1 MSRAVS
7 ANNRTIELLAP
18 VGSPEALIA
27 AVRCGADAVYLGAGS
42 FHARQNS
49 RPFDAHSLRE
59 AVAYCHARGV
69 KVHLTLNT
77 LIREDEMPQ
86 ALADAAYAAAIGVDA
101 LIVQD
106 RGLAAAIHRAAPAL
120 TLHASTQLTC
130 HTPEGVRKLRED
142 GFSRVVLARE
152 MSREEI
158 AACCQVGVEIE
169 TFVHGALCMSV
180 SGQCLLSAMLGGRSG
195 NRGRSAQP
203 CRLPFAV
210 GKMPREND
218 RALSLKDLSLCDAA
232 RELASLGVCSLK
244 IEGRMKRPEYVAAAV
259 SVCRAAIDGTPIDP
273 QLTDDLRSVF
283 SRSGFTDGYY
293 TARRDRS
300 MFGARTKEDVT
311 AAPAA
316 QKRLSALFAR
326 ESGRVAVDMSLY
338 LTQNEPMTLL
348 MTDKDGNSVTVT
360 GDVPRDGQ
368 ADIARFEAQLRK
380 LGGTPFVAAEVTVV
394 AADNT
399 DAPLSAVNALRREAA
414 EQLTALRQ
422 AVTPVPFAVTPTPPF
437 TASERPAKQLLIRL
451 QDPAQWSKALAD
463 TASLTVLPLT
473 TPPEMLTACAQHGRV
488 AVEIPRGMFS
498 RESHIRE
505 ALKNAKTAGAV
516 AAVAHNVGAL
526 PLCKQAGLP
535 VIGGFG
541 LHTVNRETL
550 AVHAADGLAAATLS
564 PELTD
569 KQMRFAASS
578 PLPMTALVYGRL
590 PLMLLRNCP
599 ASAAHGCRD
608 CRQDR
613 VLIDRKG
620 VRFPLVCAGGC
631 ADLLNAVPLYLLDR
645 LDTLP
650 VSLYTLYMTTESAK
664 EAARIAALAADA
676 LTNRPTP
683 AEQAI
688 PDGFTRGMKVL

>member
-1 MSRAVS
+1 MAKL
-7 ANNRTIELLAP
+7 ELL
-18 VGSPEALIA
+18 SPAGDMERLKMS
-27 AVRCGADAVYLGAGS
+27 VLYGADAVYLAGTDFGMRS
-42 FHARQNS
+42 FAGNFTPEELPVAVR
-49 RPFDAHSLRE
+49 FAHE
-59 AVAYCHARGV
+59 YGV
-69 KVHLTLNT
+69 KVHVTVNTMPRNDEICHLPAYLEQLN
-77 LIREDEMPQ
+77 
-86 ALADAAYAAAIGVDA
+86 DAGVDA

-195 NRGRSAQP
+195 NRGRCAQP

-348 MTDKDGNSVTVT
+348 MTDKDGNSIM
-360 GDVPRDGQ
+360 R
-368 ADIARFEAQLRK
+368 ISFSIHR
-380 LGGTPFVAAEVTVV
+380 AA
-394 AADNT
+394 
-399 DAPLSAVNALRREAA
+399 
-414 EQLTALRQ
+414 
-422 AVTPVPFAVTPTPPF
+422 
-437 TASERPAKQLLIRL
+437 
-451 QDPAQWSKALAD
+451 
-463 TASLTVLPLT
+463 
-473 TPPEMLTACAQHGRV
+473 
-488 AVEIPRGMFS
+488 
-498 RESHIRE
+498 
-505 ALKNAKTAGAV
+505 
-516 AAVAHNVGAL
+516 
-526 PLCKQAGLP
+526 
-535 VIGGFG
+535 
-541 LHTVNRETL
+541 
-550 AVHAADGLAAATLS
+550 
-564 PELTD
+564 
-569 KQMRFAASS
+569 
-578 PLPMTALVYGRL
+578 
-590 PLMLLRNCP
+590 
-599 ASAAHGCRD
+599 
-608 CRQDR
+608 
-613 VLIDRKG
+613 
-620 VRFPLVCAGGC
+620 
-631 ADLLNAVPLYLLDR
+631 
-645 LDTLP
+645 
-650 VSLYTLYMTTESAK
+650 
-664 EAARIAALAADA
+664 
-676 LTNRPTP
+676 
-683 AEQAI
+683 
-688 PDGFTRGMKVL
+688 